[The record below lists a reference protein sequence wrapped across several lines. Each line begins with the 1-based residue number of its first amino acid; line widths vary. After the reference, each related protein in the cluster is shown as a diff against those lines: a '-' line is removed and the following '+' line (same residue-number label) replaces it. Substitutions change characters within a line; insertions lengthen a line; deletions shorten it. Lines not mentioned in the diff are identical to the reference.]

1 MKLNIFNK
9 KETDKKKNAHDETAV
24 EEQLEQ
30 DDKKIVSSLPLE
42 KLAGAQG
49 GFSVLKSFYISEKA
63 SDLLGI
69 NQYVFKVYD
78 STTKNEIKK
87 QVENLFNVK
96 VKHVRIINLPKKRRD
111 IGKHPGFKAGFRK
124 AIVALKDGYS
134 IEQAK
139 A

>member
-9 KETDKKKNAHDETAV
+9 KETDKKKNAHDETVV
-24 EEQLEQ
+24 EEQSEQ

-69 NQYVFKVYD
+69 NQYVFKVFPRANKTEVKRAIESLY
-78 STTKNEIKK
+78 K
-87 QVENLFNVK
+87 VK
-96 VKHVRIINLPKKRRD
+96 VVGVKIIIVSGKTRRMGKSQGWKK
-111 IGKHPGFKAGFRK
+111 GYKK
-124 AIVALKDGYS
+124 AIIRVKQGQR
-134 IEQAK
+134 IEAVTI
-139 A
+139 

>member
-9 KETDKKKNAHDETAV
+9 KETDKKKNAHDETVV
-24 EEQLEQ
+24 EEQSEQ

-96 VKHVRIINLPKKRRD
+96 VHDLN
-111 IGKHPGFKAGFRK
+111 
-124 AIVALKDGYS
+124 S